1 MSDSKSRNI
10 WNKLN
15 NWMLV
20 RFLLLFACGWVIVQL
35 LDYFQTVI
43 VVFSFAAVLAFLLH
57 FPVDFLGRFLPRS
70 IAIIITFLISIMI
83 IAVLI
88 IAIGLTISSQGQ
100 QLIAGTTS
108 YSNSLIGSIQQL
120 EDFLKPYNLKIDFSI
135 VEDQIR
141 NASASIFS
149 ISLTILQS
157 ILTNFVTFIFI
168 AVISFFMLVY
178 GEILWTFM
186 IKIVPQDQRQN
197 FTDIIRR
204 SFLGF
209 FRGQLILV
217 LFLTVSTFI
226 IFLILQVPSALFLS
240 LIIGILDIIPG
251 IGATLGVG
259 IVTLIVLTQNGWLAL
274 QVLISCVI
282 LQQIQDNLI
291 SPRVMQGT
299 MKLNPVVVFFFLLVG
314 AKIAGAFGIFMA
326 IPIAAIT
333 VDLLE
338 IEEFKS

>member
-57 FPVDFLGRFLPRS
+57 FPVDFLRRFLPRS
-70 IAIIITFLISIMI
+70 IAIITTFLISIMT

>member
-57 FPVDFLGRFLPRS
+57 FPVDFLRRFLPRS

>member
-1 MSDSKSRNI
+1 MNDSKSRNI

-20 RFLLLFACGWVIVQL
+20 RFLLLFASGWVIVQL

-43 VVFSFAAVLAFLLH
+43 VVFSFAAILAFLLN
-57 FPVDFLGRFLPRS
+57 FPVNFLRRFLPRS
-70 IAIIITFLISIMI
+70 IAVVITFLISIMI

-88 IAIGLTISSQGQ
+88 ITIGLTISSQGQ
-100 QLIAGTTS
+100 QLIERTS
-108 YSNSLIGSIQQL
+108 SYLNSLIVSTQQL
-120 EDFLKPYNLKIDFSI
+120 ENFLKPYNLKIDFSI

-149 ISLTILQS
+149 ISFNILQS
-157 ILTNFVTFIFI
+157 ILTNFITFIFI

-178 GEILWTFM
+178 GEILWTFI
-186 IKIVPQDQRQN
+186 IKIVPQEQRQK
-197 FTDIIRR
+197 FTDVIRR

-209 FRGQLILV
+209 FRGELILV
-217 LFLTVSTFI
+217 LFLTISTFI
-226 IFLILQVPSALFLS
+226 IFLILQVPSALLLS
-240 LIIGILDIIPG
+240 LIIGILDMIPG

-314 AKIAGAFGIFMA
+314 AKIAGVFGVFMA

-338 IEEFKS
+338 IEELKS

>member
-15 NWMLV
+15 NSMLV

-57 FPVDFLGRFLPRS
+57 FPVDFLRRFLPRS
-70 IAIIITFLISIMI
+70 IAIIITFLISIMT

-108 YSNSLIGSIQQL
+108 YSNSLIRSIQQL

>member
-57 FPVDFLGRFLPRS
+57 FPVDFLRRFLPRS
-70 IAIIITFLISIMI
+70 IAIIITFLISIMT